1 MWQVISIVA
10 VSLELSHGF
19 LVISNEDTPEL
30 RNHLESF
37 LVRVIS
43 IVKVHWIKVMITHG
57 RDYRS
62 VREIS
67 MQQLC

>member
-1 MWQVISIVA
+1 MRQVVSIVA
-10 VSLELSHGF
+10 VSLEFSHSF
-19 LVISNEDTPEL
+19 LVISYKHAPEL

-37 LVRVIS
+37 LVRVIR
-43 IVKVHWIKVMITHG
+43 IVKVHRVKVMITHG
-57 RDYRS
+57 RDNRS